1 MTSSLPPSSKNTFDF
16 LNALKPSTEVV
27 EDEIDNADYDEDI
40 YKTLS
45 SGVYEAS
52 ETLEVSIQAE

>member
-16 LNALKPSTEVV
+16 LNALKPSSEVV
-27 EDEIDNADYDEDI
+27 DDEIDNQDYDEDI

-45 SGVYEAS
+45 SGVY
-52 ETLEVSIQAE
+52 